1 MCLLED
7 NNNIDKWC
15 LMTQSQLTL
24 GVKGLLIQIN
34 KCNYSN
40 IIILTRA
47 WNTRLPYC
55 SALSF
60 RIANSASKMSWRNC
74 QKILNTIFLN
84 IKRNLD
90 PSIFFFFQKSCRK
103 PLHSPSQF
111 PRHQFLA
118 KKLILM
124 GLDASAISI
133 LTIQQGPLQKISI
146 ESYWLVN
153 KKVNKHVLNSEIYIL
168 LNYP

>member
-90 PSIFFFFQKSCRK
+90 PSIFFFFSEKLPKTPALTFTIS
-103 PLHSPSQF
+103 SPSIF
-111 PRHQFLA
+111 SKEVNTDGTWRFCDLHLNNPTRSTT
-118 KKLILM
+118 KNINWKL
-124 GLDASAISI
+124 
-133 LTIQQGPLQKISI
+133 
-146 ESYWLVN
+146 LVS
-153 KKVNKHVLNSEIYIL
+153 K
-168 LNYP
+168 